1 MVRIRASRQTLLVAV
16 GVVTPVGVLL
26 VNFSAF
32 VMVHLAQFRVLI
44 AACALIS
51 SLLLNGL
58 AASWLIARRRSSR
71 AYRDFPEL
79 VRAAAAIAVVG
90 SAALAAYF
98 TYLGLRDARTLP
110 NLVAIIASL
119 LALAVPVGLAFLGR
133 LMATGSGP

>member
-1 MVRIRASRQTLLVAV
+1 MLRIRASRQTLLVAA

-71 AYRDFPEL
+71 AYREYPEL

-90 SAALAAYF
+90 SAILAAYF
-98 TYLGLRDARTLP
+98 TYVGMREARTH
-110 NLVAIIASL
+110 IG
-119 LALAVPVGLAFLGR
+119 LALALWEALASSSIR
-133 LMATGSGP
+133 TAPSRSP